1 MAFATYLYFLPQ
13 RCAFFA
19 TFPHKAQIL
28 RNLETIFVYS
38 KRKNMQNYLNLLNQT
53 IKKNWESPALC
64 FFNGEQI
71 TFEGL
76 AKHIARF
83 HLLFEKSGIKAGDKI
98 AICAKNT
105 DRWAVS
111 FLSVT
116 TYGTVIVP
124 ILADFL
130 PESVASLVDH
140 SDSIVLFTDKEI
152 WNRLP
157 LDKMPKIRAAINV
170 DDFSLLYS
178 SDQNFTNIFAGLDE
192 SFNSAYPNGF
202 TREDVKFRVDTD
214 NLDDLEIIN
223 YTSGTTSAPK
233 GVMLSYRNVSAS
245 IEFAHSHIACT
256 PGQTIV
262 SMLPMAHIYGLVF
275 ELLYP
280 LSGGCTIYYLG
291 KSPAPSLLLK
301 AMKAVKPYLV
311 LTVPLVMEKIYKS
324 SVKPALSKPAVKI
337 LTHIPGV
344 NKLIYKKV
352 RESLDAAFGGN
363 VQEYIMGGAALNP
376 EVEHCFKKIGLH
388 YTVGYGMTE
397 AAPLLAYE
405 HWYNYAF
412 GSCGK
417 KVDCAD
423 VRIDSED
430 EHRIAGE
437 IQAKGD
443 NICLGYY
450 KNEEAT
456 AAAFTEDGYL
466 RTGDLGTIDKAGN
479 IYIRG
484 RSKNMIL
491 GPNGQNIYPEELE
504 ALVNSQPYVT
514 ESVVVDRGSKL
525 VALVYLDQDGMKK
538 AGLDDEAISDVPQN
552 IVLNVNRSL
561 PAYSRLTK
569 VEVVLEP
576 FAKTPKMSI
585 KRFLYK

>member
-1 MAFATYLYFLPQ
+1 M
-13 RCAFFA
+13 
-19 TFPHKAQIL
+19 H
-28 RNLETIFVYS
+28 
-38 KRKNMQNYLNLLNQT
+38 NYLNLLNKT
-53 IKKNWESPALC
+53 VKENWESPALC

-71 TFEGL
+71 TYEGL

-83 HLLFEKSGIKAGDKI
+83 HILFEKAGIEKGDKI

-105 DRWAVS
+105 NRWAVS
-111 FLSVT
+111 FLAVN

-124 ILADFL
+124 ILSDFL
-130 PESVASLVDH
+130 PESVNSLVDH
-140 SDSIVLFTDKEI
+140 SDSVILFTDKEI
-152 WNRLP
+152 WNK
-157 LDKMPKIRAAINV
+157 LDPGKMPKIKAAINV

-178 SDQNFTNIFAGLDE
+178 SDENFTAIFNGLDD
-192 SFNSAYPNGF
+192 SFNEKYPQGF
-202 TREDVKFRVDTD
+202 GREDAKFKVDD
-214 NLDDLEIIN
+214 SNLNDLAIIN

-233 GVMLSYRNVSAS
+233 GVMLSYKNVSAS
-245 IEFAHSHIACT
+245 VEFAHNHIPCH

-275 ELLYP
+275 EFIYP
-280 LSGGCTIYYLG
+280 LSGGVCVYYLG

-301 AMKAVKPYLV
+301 AMKSVKPYL
-311 LTVPLVMEKIYKS
+311 LITVPLVMEKIYKS
-324 SVKPALSKPAVKI
+324 SVKPALSKPAVKV

-352 RESLDAAFGGN
+352 RETLDSAFGGN

-376 EVEHCFKKIGLH
+376 EVEKCFRKIGLH

-405 HWYNYAF
+405 NWSRYAF

-417 KVDCAD
+417 KVDCAQM
-423 VRIDSED
+423 RIDSED
-430 EHRIAGE
+430 QHKIAGE

-443 NICLGYY
+443 NVCMGYY

-456 AAAFTEDGYL
+456 AAAFTDDGFL
-466 RTGDLGTIDKAGN
+466 RTGDLGTMDKAGN

-491 GPNGQNIYPEELE
+491 SSSGQNVYPEEIE
-504 ALVNSQPYVT
+504 AVVNSQPYVS

-525 VALVYLDQDGMKK
+525 VALVYLDQDGIKK
-538 AGLDDEAISDVPQN
+538 AGLDEEAVSDIPESI
-552 IVLNVNRSL
+552 IVNVNKSM
-561 PAYSRLTK
+561 PNYSKLTK

-585 KRFLYK
+585 KRFMYK